1 MSSFSHYHCR
11 AFEMSALLVFCPT
24 TPFPP
29 TVNHVL
35 KGLGLQTDVTAD
47 YDHSLT
53 LIAKK
58 PLDAF
63 PSRTR

>member
-1 MSSFSHYHCR
+1 MSSFSHYR
-11 AFEMSALLVFCPT
+11 AFEMSALAFCPR
-24 TPFPP
+24 TPSPP
-29 TVNHVL
+29 TMSHVL

-53 LIAKK
+53 LVAKK